1 MSDFPINESSN
12 ASSSSSSPE
21 GGLRVVNP
29 DVKVSTVEDFK
40 KVLIEN
46 TATGKTF
53 TAYDYMMEQF
63 GIAAAKQ
70 AQKDEEHRKK
80 VMKELQQE

>member
-46 TATGKTF
+46 TGKTF
-53 TAYDYMMEQF
+53 TAYDYMMEQL

>member
-40 KVLIEN
+40 KVLIGSIFSIPPIFMY
-46 TATGKTF
+46 ATKLYLLNSETC
-53 TAYDYMMEQF
+53 
-63 GIAAAKQ
+63 
-70 AQKDEEHRKK
+70 
-80 VMKELQQE
+80 